1 MLRLGA
7 SPLDQVAGKEDI
19 RPPRVIRRLLREMEP
34 MGEGLGVDGRDLL

>member
-34 MGEGLGVDGRDLL
+34 MEGLGVDGRDLL